1 MFFLELFNSGVPTR
15 LFFSFSYEEEKSR
28 SQEVVSRLESTL
40 ASEREKSVFISEDRL
55 KLQQENEQ
63 LQREMDGLRKLASEA
78 QRNAKIKV
86 WFICWFFLM

>member
-1 MFFLELFNSGVPTR
+1 MR

-28 SQEVVSRLESTL
+28 CQEVVSRLENTL

-63 LQREMDGLRKLASEA
+63 LQKEIEGLRKLASEA

-86 WFICWFFLM
+86 GFICGFFFF